1 MTDREFG
8 KELEDI
14 IDCFITQALKIFVSL
29 LIYQSFVVYLIPLD
43 IRECRALSQ
52 ICIITVTLYAG
63 AIYPVVDAILKLSVV
78 LGGTVGWL
86 YLTAHAVRGAQS
98 LLNR

>member
-1 MTDREFG
+1 MTDQEFG
-8 KELEDI
+8 NELEDI
-14 IDCFITQALKIFVSL
+14 VDCVITQALKVFVSI
-29 LIYQSFVVYLIPLD
+29 LIYQSLVVYLIPLD
-43 IRECRALSQ
+43 IRECRVFSGP
-52 ICIITVTLYAG
+52 CITMTLFVG
-63 AIYPVVDAILKLSVV
+63 AIYPIVGAILKLSVV